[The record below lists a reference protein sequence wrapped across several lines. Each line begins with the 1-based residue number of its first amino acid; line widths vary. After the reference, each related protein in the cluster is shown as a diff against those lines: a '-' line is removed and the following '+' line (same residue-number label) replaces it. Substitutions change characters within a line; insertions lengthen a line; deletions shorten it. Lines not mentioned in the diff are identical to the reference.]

1 VIVMPDLEILTRK
14 VTPAIVT
21 GAGSPVTSAIVVG
34 HKSERKLFKHNLI
47 DNFVFRHDVLAK
59 MGKDIRAAVNFW
71 RCLVL
76 WQVRNFIAAK
86 A

>member
-21 GAGSPVTSAIVVG
+21 GAGSPVSSAIVVSHG
-34 HKSERKLFKHNLI
+34 SERKLLRHDVI
-47 DNFVFRHDVLAK
+47 DSFVFRHDVLVK
-59 MGKDIRAAVNFW
+59 MGKDIRAAVNYW
-71 RCLVL
+71 RRLVL
-76 WQVRNFIAAK
+76 RQVRNSIASK